1 MATLNIK
8 NFPDHLHKALAER
21 AERDR
26 RSVAQEVIVLLE
38 EAIGNE
44 SPHSILELAGLGAE
58 QWRGIDPVEHVES
71 ERSSW
76 DS

>member
-8 NFPDHLHKALAER
+8 NFPEELHAALADR
-21 AERDR
+21 ADRQR

-38 EAIGNE
+38 EAIGQQ

-58 QWRGIDPVEHVES
+58 YWKDVDAGDHVAT
-71 ERSSW
+71 ERASW